1 MYLEFHGAARVVT
14 GSMHIVGVGGRR
26 LLLDCGLFQGRR
38 AEADAINRRLD
49 FDAADIDAVILSHA
63 HIDHS
68 GNLPS
73 LLKAGFRGRIYAT
86 PATRDLVA
94 HLLMDSARLQEN
106 DLEYVN
112 RIRRRQGQPPVLP
125 LYTEDDVPPVLRRF
139 VTLGYDEPFEPLPG
153 VVARFRDAGHILGSA
168 MVSLDLSEGELHRRL
183 VFSGDLGRPG
193 LSIIRD
199 PEIVTGADYLIM
211 ESTYG
216 DRLHEHGVD
225 ATEQLEAVVREAQA
239 RQGMLII
246 PSFALGRAQELVFRL
261 NLLAEAGRLPPLD
274 VYVDSPLAADVT
286 QVFRLHPECFDDA
299 MRRALMDE
307 SDHDP
312 LGFKRLRYLRDA
324 GDSKRLNELRQP
336 AVIIS
341 PSGMCEGGRVLHHLR
356 NRLGDARTTVLFV
369 GFQAEHTLGRRLLD
383 GDTTVKIYGEPVD
396 VRARILR
403 ADSYSA
409 HADRDEL
416 LGWFD
421 AVSAA
426 GQVKR
431 TFLVHGELP
440 AQESLA
446 TALEARGAA
455 RVEIPVRGQRFEL
468 S

>member
-38 AEADAINRRLD
+38 AEADAINRTLD
-49 FDAADIDAVILSHA
+49 FDATAIDAVILSHA
-63 HIDHS
+63 HIDHC

-94 HLLMDSARLQEN
+94 YLLMDSARLQEN
-106 DLEYVN
+106 DLEHVN
-112 RIRRRQGQPPVLP
+112 RVRRREGQSPLTP

-153 VVARFRDAGHILGSA
+153 VVAHFRDAGHILGSA
-168 MVSLDLSEGELHRRL
+168 MVALDVTEGDLRRRL

-193 LSIIRD
+193 LAIIRD
-199 PEIVTGADYLIM
+199 PEFVTGADYVIM

-216 DRLHEHGVD
+216 DRLHAHGVD
-225 ATEQLEAVVREAQA
+225 ATEQLEAIVHQAQE
-239 RQGMLII
+239 RQGVLLI
-246 PSFALGRAQELVFRL
+246 PAFALGRVQELVFRL

-299 MRRALMDE
+299 MRQALMDE

-324 GDSKRLNELRQP
+324 GDSKKLNDLHQP
-336 AVIIS
+336 ALIVS
-341 PSGMCEGGRVLHHLR
+341 PSGMCEGGRILHHLR
-356 NRLGDARTTVLFV
+356 NRLGDPRTTVLFV

-409 HADRDEL
+409 HADKGEL
-416 LGWFD
+416 LAWFD
-421 AVSAA
+421 AVAAA
-426 GQVKR
+426 GQVKH
-431 TFLVHGELP
+431 TFLVHGEMP

-446 TALEARGAA
+446 TALEAHGAA
-455 RVEIPVRGQRFEL
+455 RVDIPVRGQRFSL
-468 S
+468 D